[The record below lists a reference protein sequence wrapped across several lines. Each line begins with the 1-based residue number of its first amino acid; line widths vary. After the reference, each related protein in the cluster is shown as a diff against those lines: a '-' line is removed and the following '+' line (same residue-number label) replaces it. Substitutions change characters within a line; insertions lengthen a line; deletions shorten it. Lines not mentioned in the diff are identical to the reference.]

1 MDIMVD
7 IMAMVIM
14 IIAPTETMVIE
25 VIIIRPIVIDP
36 PTDTTALQEITMPPS
51 MRIII
56 IDPVTRFKKT
66 TWKKE
71 TDGRVS
77 LIINQRLHSVF
88 SLQKHRTTQ
97 TQAYPRLDMLCR
109 RTTVE
114 LTAAQAAKYT
124 AIANAADDR
133 RERLKAEKERLLAQT
148 LDPQTQLIQTQGWR
162 YWMLEACVVSVIKQK
177 ILGSTLER
185 Q

>member
-1 MDIMVD
+1 MCSS
-7 IMAMVIM
+7 
-14 IIAPTETMVIE
+14 PKSS
-25 VIIIRPIVIDP
+25 RSR
-36 PTDTTALQEITMPPS
+36 ITRS
-51 MRIII
+51 R
-56 IDPVTRFKKT
+56 
-66 TWKKE
+66 
-71 TDGRVS
+71 G
-77 LIINQRLHSVF
+77 
-88 SLQKHRTTQ
+88 
-97 TQAYPRLDMLCR
+97 
-109 RTTVE
+109 TTVK
-114 LTAAQAAKYT
+114 LTADQAARFT